1 MANYHEMDRDALTAE
16 KAALEQ
22 AYKEFQAKG
31 LKLNMA
37 RGKPGPHQ
45 MDLAMDLLKM
55 TDYTTD
61 AGTDARNYGELEGLS
76 EARALFADVFGVK
89 PNEVFVGG
97 NSSLQ
102 LMYNLINIGYV
113 FGFPES
119 PCPWS
124 QVEKRKFLCPVPGY
138 DRHFGVCEYFG
149 IEMIHIPMLEDGP
162 DMDLLEEIVKDP
174 AVKGMF
180 CVPKYSNPEGKTYSD
195 EVVRRMAAM
204 QTGAEDFRIIWDNA
218 YCVHDLT
225 DTPDEVLN
233 MLDACTKA
241 GNPDRVIMVA
251 STSKISF
258 PGAGVAVM
266 AASDA
271 NIAMIK
277 TRMASQTIGYDKL
290 NQLRHVR
297 FFKDADG
304 IRAQMKRHA
313 AILRPKFQAV
323 LDAFEKELG
332 GKGIAS
338 WKNPNGGY
346 FISLDVLDGCAKRV
360 GVLCK
365 EAGVTLTTPGATY
378 PYGKDP
384 ADRNIRIAPTLPPVA
399 ELEQAVALLC
409 VCVQL
414 AACEKL
420 LESK

>member
-1 MANYHEMDRDALTAE
+1 
-16 KAALEQ
+16 
-22 AYKEFQAKG
+22 
-31 LKLNMA
+31 
-37 RGKPGPHQ
+37 
-45 MDLAMDLLKM
+45 
-55 TDYTTD
+55 
-61 AGTDARNYGELEGLS
+61 
-76 EARALFADVFGVK
+76 
-89 PNEVFVGG
+89 
-97 NSSLQ
+97 
-102 LMYNLINIGYV
+102 
-113 FGFPES
+113 
-119 PCPWS
+119 
-124 QVEKRKFLCPVPGY
+124 
-138 DRHFGVCEYFG
+138 
-149 IEMIHIPMLEDGP
+149 ML
-162 DMDLLEEIVKDP
+162 
-174 AVKGMF
+174 
-180 CVPKYSNPEGKTYSD
+180 
-195 EVVRRMAAM
+195 
-204 QTGAEDFRIIWDNA
+204 
-218 YCVHDLT
+218 
-225 DTPDEVLN
+225 
-233 MLDACTKA
+233 
-241 GNPDRVIMVA
+241 
-251 STSKISF
+251 
-258 PGAGVAVM
+258 